1 MKKILL
7 TLIGLAALSL
17 AAQADTLISWELTS
31 ANGTVSPLAPTT
43 SSAGLTAVG
52 LTRGSGVAVP
62 SSPAGNAWGA
72 VSVGNGTTSASA
84 ITANDYVSFSLTA
97 NSGFLMSLSDIPAY
111 NIRRS
116 ATGPTTGLWQ
126 YQVGSETFQDIGS
139 PITWG
144 STTSATGNSQAAISL
159 SGITDLQSVAP
170 LTTVTF
176 RVLLYNSSLTT
187 GTWYFNNLSSAGND
201 LSVNGTVSALTV
213 PGSDYYW
220 TADGASLGGTG
231 SWDNSATTWSANAT
245 AVSGTTW
252 DSAKASYFQGTAGTV
267 NLGAVSANA
276 GISFN
281 TTGYTLTNGTLTLG
295 AASVGLNAIT
305 TNASVTSTINSVIA
319 GSTGITKAGAGT
331 LILGGAN
338 TFSGGIVISGGTL
351 RISSDSALGDAA
363 NDLALNGTLATTS
376 SIDMAVG
383 RDISGSALLD
393 IASGTTLGVA
403 GNFSTTSLG
412 LLNSG
417 TLNLQGATRSLGAL
431 SFSSS
436 ATLNATGSVSI
447 SSLTATA
454 LTSGT
459 ATINSNLSMT
469 TGTQTVDVG
478 NGGTLALK
486 GAVSGATTIV
496 KSGLGTLALE
506 GTNTYTTLRI
516 GTSAASPTA
525 GGTVVLS
532 SAGSGPSSS
541 IQLNYGSLQANNAG
555 GLALSSSLSIGGRA
569 GAVATLAGNDMEFL
583 GAASFFR
590 SAGTSGELALNVN
603 NTTTLSGTINATS
616 GTGTATGITFGGNG
630 TLILSANAAAL
641 TETITISDSL
651 KFRVNNVLGTSASTL
666 AIAPTATLGGNGTV
680 NGFTTISG
688 FLTPGNS
695 VGTLTF
701 ANGLTLNS
709 TSTITME
716 INSDSDF
723 DKIVVSSGTLTLG
736 GTLNLVF
743 GYTPASLVSY
753 QLFDTTGASVTGSFA
768 SVQFSNAANGTF
780 DSTTGSLTLGAVP
793 EPSTWALI
801 GLGSAFLLWR
811 TRRKPVC

>member
-1 MKKILL
+1 MKKTLV
-7 TLIGLAALSL
+7 TLIGLAAFPLAGVQAQVVGWNFFGESSPATSTADLSDPNLDSAALLSRGANATSSSGSNSFRTQGFKNDGISTSNADYFQFSLSSAPSFSLSL
-17 AAQADTLISWELTS
+17 AAINASFV
-31 ANGTVSPLAPTT
+31 GTPSFYGSPGFL
-43 SSAGLTAVG
+43 SSQFAYSLD
-52 LTRGSGVAVP
+52 
-62 SSPAGNAWGA
+62 
-72 VSVGNGTTSASA
+72 GTT
-84 ITANDYVSFSLTA
+84 FSL
-97 NSGFLMSLSDIPAY
+97 
-111 NIRRS
+111 
-116 ATGPTTGLWQ
+116 
-126 YQVGSETFQDIGS
+126 IGS
-139 PITWG
+139 PATLAAGSLTQTVNLNAISDLQNVAA
-144 STTSATGNSQAAISL
+144 STTI
-159 SGITDLQSVAP
+159 
-170 LTTVTF
+170 TF
-176 RVLLYNSSLTT
+176 RYYASGNTTTGGWGFTNSS
-187 GTWYFNNLSSAGND
+187 SSGYG
-201 LSVNGTVSALTV
+201 LSVNGTLSALTV

-220 TADGASLGGTG
+220 TADGVSLGGTG
-231 SWDNSATTWSANAT
+231 SWDNSATAWSTNST
-245 AVSGTTW
+245 TVSGTTW
-252 DSAKASYFQGTAGTV
+252 DSAKTAYFQGTAGTV
-267 NLGAVSANA
+267 NLGTVSANA

-295 AASVGLNAIT
+295 AASAGLNAIT

-319 GSTGITKAGAGT
+319 GSTGMTKAGAGT

-412 LLNSG
+412 LVNSG

-431 SFSSS
+431 SLSSS
-436 ATLNATGSVSI
+436 ATLNASGSVSI

-469 TGTQTVDVG
+469 TGTQTIDVG

-555 GLALSSSLSIGGRA
+555 GLAFSSSLSIGGRA
-569 GAVATLAGNDMEFL
+569 GAVATLAGHDMEFL

-590 SAGTSGELALNVN
+590 STGTSGEFALNVN
-603 NTTTLSGTINATS
+603 NTTTLSGTINATT
-616 GTGTATGITFGGNG
+616 GFGTATGITLGGNG
-630 TLILSANAAAL
+630 TLILAANAAAL
-641 TETITISDSL
+641 TENITIADSL
-651 KFRVNNVLGTSASTL
+651 DFRVNNVLGTTASTL
-666 AIAPTATLGGNGTV
+666 AIAPTATLGGNGTI

-688 FLTPGNS
+688 SLTPGNS

-709 TSTITME
+709 TSAITME

-753 QLFDTTGASVTGSFA
+753 QLFDTTGASTRGSFT

-780 DSTTGSLTLGAVP
+780 DSTTGSVTLGAVP

-811 TRRKPVC
+811 IRRKNPAA